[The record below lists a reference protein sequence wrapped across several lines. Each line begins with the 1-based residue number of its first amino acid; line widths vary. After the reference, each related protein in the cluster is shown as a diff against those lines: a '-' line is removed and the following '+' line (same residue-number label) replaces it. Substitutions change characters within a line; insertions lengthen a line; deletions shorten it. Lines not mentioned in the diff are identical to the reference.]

1 MVQTNTVEGPG
12 ADAGV
17 MRIKDTKRGLAM
29 ALDGNGRWCYLDPKL
44 GAMHAVAESARN
56 VVCAGGKP
64 VAATNCLNFGN
75 PEKPEIMAQFSEVID
90 GISAAC
96 EALATPITGG
106 NVSLYNET
114 LGEGIYP
121 TPVIGVVGIV
131 EDIEHVTRS
140 YFQSAGRDILL
151 LHASDGNTDIKDAT
165 VRFGSSEYAKEIIGS
180 VWGLPPSLDLKQE
193 ASLQK
198 LVLELIE
205 KRLIESAHD
214 CSDGGLAV
222 TLAESAFKKGIA
234 ANVDVSSRGL
244 NPEIALFGEMA
255 TQVVISCDPNKSA
268 IIKQMAVKSGLAAD
282 LIGQTTGKDNNI
294 EISVDGKKAITAS
307 VSDLRQAWA
316 TALERALHVD
326 TAEHLVPEILQ
337 KS

>member
-1 MVQTNTVEGPG
+1 
-12 ADAGV
+12 
-17 MRIKDTKRGLAM
+17 
-29 ALDGNGRWCYLDPKL
+29 
-44 GAMHAVAESARN
+44 
-56 VVCAGGKP
+56 
-64 VAATNCLNFGN
+64 
-75 PEKPEIMAQFSEVID
+75 
-90 GISAAC
+90 
-96 EALATPITGG
+96 
-106 NVSLYNET
+106 
-114 LGEGIYP
+114 
-121 TPVIGVVGIV
+121 
-131 EDIEHVTRS
+131 
-140 YFQSAGRDILL
+140 
-151 LHASDGNTDIKDAT
+151 
-165 VRFGSSEYAKEIIGS
+165 
-180 VWGLPPSLDLKQE
+180 
-193 ASLQK
+193 
-198 LVLELIE
+198 
-205 KRLIESAHD
+205 
-214 CSDGGLAV
+214 LAV